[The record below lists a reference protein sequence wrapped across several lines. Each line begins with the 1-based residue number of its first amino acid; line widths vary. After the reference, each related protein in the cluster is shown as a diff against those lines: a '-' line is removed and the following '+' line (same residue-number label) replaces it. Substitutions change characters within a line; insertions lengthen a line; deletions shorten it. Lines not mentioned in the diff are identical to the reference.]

1 MNGDYRR
8 QNADNRTASGWRLA
22 QAARLMGIR
31 DQGLVVSVR
40 LLAVPSRL
48 IAESLNRSY
57 ESCKLCHDMMTVGS
71 PARGNFARLLRRK
84 YICTQ
89 QS

>member
-1 MNGDYRR
+1 MIEPERQQNGRIGAQELEGRR

-31 DQGLVVSVR
+31 GQGLVVSVR

-48 IAESLNRSY
+48 IAESLTGPTNLVS
-57 ESCKLCHDMMTVGS
+57 
-71 PARGNFARLLRRK
+71 FA
-84 YICTQ
+84 TT
-89 QS
+89 